1 MEMALYAV
9 KGALRFWQGS
19 LLAGNHV
26 GIYQNLRRQ
35 LDKLFRHVNQGSIE
49 TRYRYFEATD
59 RFCQFVAERFRL
71 QKLEN
76 VQGKHLV
83 AYLQYMQEK
92 GLSAST
98 MKTDLSA
105 IRFFHDQTNSRY
117 QLPDNKEIG
126 RLHGTALER
135 RHFGQVARAW
145 SDSEYQKALAL
156 TEVQGKP
163 QIGQLMEFAR
173 VLGLRLHETTRL
185 TVPMFRK
192 ALDEGYLTIKGK
204 GGLVRNVPLTG
215 TSRSVIRK
223 TLQEYGRQK
232 QTRLF
237 VGPSEK
243 AHQVNKQ
250 VENWIYTH
258 RGRFTEG
265 DVKLTFHGL
274 RHAYAQ
280 ERYAYHLARHGG
292 DEKAARLE
300 VSRELGHGRDE
311 VTRIYLAK

>member
-1 MEMALYAV
+1 M
-9 KGALRFWQGS
+9 
-19 LLAGNHV
+19 
-26 GIYQNLRRQ
+26 RRQ

-71 QKLEN
+71 QKFEN
-76 VQGKHLV
+76 VQGKHLI
-83 AYLQYMQEK
+83 AYLQHMQEK
-92 GLSAST
+92 GLRAST
-98 MKTDLSA
+98 IKTDLSA

-117 QLPDNKEIG
+117 ELPDNKAIG
-126 RLHGTALER
+126 QQFGASIER
-135 RHFGQVARAW
+135 RHFGQIARAW
-145 SDSEYQKALAL
+145 SDSEYRNALEL
-156 TEVQGKP
+156 TAAQGKP
-163 QIGQLMEFAR
+163 QIGRLMEFAR

-185 TVPMFRK
+185 TTPILRK
-192 ALDEGYLTIKGK
+192 ALNDGYLTIKGK

-215 TSRSVIRK
+215 TSRIVIQK
-223 TLQEYGRQK
+223 TLQEYGRQR
-232 QTRLF
+232 QSRLF

-250 VENWIYTH
+250 VENWVYTH
-258 RGRFTEG
+258 RDRFTEG
-265 DVKLTFHGL
+265 EVRLTFHGL

-280 ERYAYHLARHGG
+280 ERYSYHLQREGG
-292 DEKAARLE
+292 DEKAARMA